1 MVVLNLGLVVGLG
14 ILLFDLKDPFA
25 KIGADDAE
33 GDVFDDFFAGAVE
46 VIFDD
51 GASFDVVSFTSDI
64 SVVASVDVS

>member
-25 KIGADDAE
+25 KIGAGDAE
-33 GDVFDDFFAGAVE
+33 GNIFDDFFAEAVV
-46 VIFDD
+46 VIFKD
-51 GASFDVVSFTSDI
+51 GASFDVLSFPFDI

>member
-33 GDVFDDFFAGAVE
+33 GNDFDDLFSDTVVEIFEDGSSFE
-46 VIFDD
+46 VI
-51 GASFDVVSFTSDI
+51 SFPFDI
-64 SVVASVDVS
+64 SVVALVDVS